1 MSYKIEDVNGCTKK
15 IVFNFETLDLTTEIK
30 AELTKKQKTVNMK
43 GFRKGKAPLAMVE
56 KLYGPQLEFEALNQ
70 FVQNRLIEAMT
81 KEELNPVGQPNFED
95 MKYDAGKS
103 VSFNAIVEIFPEVE
117 LKDLSKLSF
126 KKEKV
131 EIKEE
136 DVESVKNNYLSS
148 KAEMTEVT
156 DEKAVL
162 SKGHTAIMNFQGTT
176 PDGEKPESMKGE
188 EFLLEIGSGQF
199 IPGFEEGMM
208 GMKKG
213 EKKTLDLTF
222 PEEYHADELKGAKVI
237 FDIEL
242 LEIKEKKLPELSD
255 ELAKEFGFESVDDF
269 NTKNKENLVQQKE
282 RAADEKLHQEILE
295 KLIEENQ
302 FDVPAA
308 LVAQQEDYLKED
320 VKKNL
325 TQQGF
330 NEPMMDEYFEKWA
343 TDLKEKAQF
352 QVRSG
357 LILDTL
363 AKKFEVETSESDLD
377 AKIEETA
384 KGSGLPVEQLK
395 QYYSTDEKVRKNMM
409 YAIREEKTFA
419 KLKEQVKVEVA

>member
-1 MSYKIEDVNGCTKK
+1 MSYKVEDVNGCTKK

-103 VSFNAIVEIFPEVE
+103 VSFNAIVEVFPEVE
-117 LKDLSKLSF
+117 LKDMSKLSF

-131 EIKEE
+131 EVKEE
-136 DVESVKNNYLSS
+136 DVEGIKNNYLSS

-156 DEKAVL
+156 DEKATL
-162 SKGHTAIMNFQGTT
+162 AKGHTAIMNFQGTT

-213 EKKTLDLTF
+213 EKKVLDLTF
-222 PEEYHADELKGAKVI
+222 PEEYRSEELKGAKVK
-237 FDIEL
+237 FDVEL
-242 LEIKEKKLPELSD
+242 LEIKEKKLPEFND
-255 ELAKEFGFESVDDF
+255 ELAKEFGFESVADF

-302 FDVPAA
+302 FDVPGA

-395 QYYSTDEKVRKNMM
+395 QYYSTDEKIRKNMM

>member
-15 IVFNFETLDLTTEIK
+15 IAFNFETLDLTTEIK

-117 LKDLSKLSF
+117 LKDMSKLSF

-131 EIKEE
+131 EVNEE
-136 DVESVKNNYLSS
+136 DVEGIKNNYLSS

-156 DEKAVL
+156 DEKATL

-213 EKKTLDLTF
+213 EKKSLDLTF
-222 PEEYHADELKGAKVI
+222 PEEYHSEELKGAKVK
-237 FDIEL
+237 FDVEL
-242 LEIKEKKLPELSD
+242 LEIKEKKLPEFSD

-302 FDVPAA
+302 FDVPGV
-308 LVAQQEDYLKED
+308 LVSQQEDYLKED

-363 AKKFEVETSESDLD
+363 AKKFDVETSESDLD

-395 QYYSTDEKVRKNMM
+395 QYYSTDEKIRKNMM

>member
-117 LKDLSKLSF
+117 LKDMSKLSF

-131 EIKEE
+131 EVKEE
-136 DVESVKNNYLSS
+136 DVESIKNNYLSS
-148 KAEMTEVT
+148 KAEMIEVT
-156 DEKAVL
+156 DEKATL
-162 SKGHTAIMNFQGTT
+162 AKGHTAIMNFQGTT

-213 EKKTLDLTF
+213 EKKVLDLTF
-222 PEEYHADELKGAKVI
+222 PEEYHSEELKGAKVK
-237 FDIEL
+237 FDVEL
-242 LEIKEKKLPELSD
+242 LEIKEKKLPEFND
-255 ELAKEFGFESVDDF
+255 ELAKEFGFESVEDF

-302 FDVPAA
+302 FDVPGV
-308 LVAQQEDYLKED
+308 LVSQQEDYLKED

-384 KGSGLPVEQLK
+384 KGSGLPVEQL
-395 QYYSTDEKVRKNMM
+395 
-409 YAIREEKTFA
+409 
-419 KLKEQVKVEVA
+419 

>member
-1 MSYKIEDVNGCTKK
+1 MSYKVEDVNGCTKK

-103 VSFNAIVEIFPEVE
+103 VSFNAIVEVFPEVE
-117 LKDLSKLSF
+117 LKDMSKLSF

-131 EIKEE
+131 EVKEE
-136 DVESVKNNYLSS
+136 DVEGIKNNYLSS

-156 DEKAVL
+156 DEKATL
-162 SKGHTAIMNFQGTT
+162 AKGHTAIMNFQGTT

-213 EKKTLDLTF
+213 EKKVLDLTF
-222 PEEYHADELKGAKVI
+222 PEEYHSEELKGAKVK
-237 FDIEL
+237 FDVEL
-242 LEIKEKKLPELSD
+242 LEIKEKKLPEFND
-255 ELAKEFGFESVDDF
+255 ELAKEFGFESVADF

-302 FDVPAA
+302 FDVPGA

-395 QYYSTDEKVRKNMM
+395 QYYSTDEKIRKNMM